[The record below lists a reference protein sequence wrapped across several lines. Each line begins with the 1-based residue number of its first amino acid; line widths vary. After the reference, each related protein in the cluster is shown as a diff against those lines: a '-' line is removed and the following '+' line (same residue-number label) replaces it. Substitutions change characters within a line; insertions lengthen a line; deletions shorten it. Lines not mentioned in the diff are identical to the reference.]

1 MIALLVFVVVIVAS
15 IMIHEAGHFF
25 TARWFG
31 MKAER
36 FFFGFGPTLWST
48 RRGDTEYG
56 VKAIPAGGFVK
67 IAGMNRY
74 EEIAPGDID
83 RAFFSK
89 PAWQRAIVLVAGSCT
104 HFVVAA
110 VLLFGVM
117 AVYELPRLEDGAPV
131 TSNEITHVEPDSPA
145 AAAGLRPGDRVVA
158 VDDTTVE
165 SFDQVRELVAAR
177 PEQEVSVTFV
187 RGSETRT
194 IPVTLAVRTVEGE
207 RVGFIGLASGLVSL
221 ERRSV
226 AEAFTGV
233 WVGEYSLPS
242 QTARSLVGIAQVFR
256 PDSIAA
262 WLQQADGETPRTTDG
277 PVSLIGAGQ
286 VATALGRVGAFS
298 SVLLLLAQLQIVIGT
313 LNLLPLPPF
322 DGGHLAVL
330 GVESA
335 VNAVRRARGIAGD
348 WQVDPASLMPLTLA
362 VLLIL
367 GLFALTAFYVD
378 IVNPASE
385 LIQ

>member
-1 MIALLVFVVVIVAS
+1 MITLLVFLVVIVAS
-15 IMIHEAGHFF
+15 IMVHEAGHFF

-31 MKAER
+31 MKVER

-48 RRGDTEYG
+48 RRDDTEYG
-56 VKAIPAGGFVK
+56 IKALPAGAFVK

-74 EEIAPGDID
+74 ENIAPGDRD
-83 RAFFSK
+83 KAFFSK
-89 PAWQRAIVLVAGSCT
+89 PAWQRAIVLAAGSLT
-104 HFVVAA
+104 HFVLAA
-110 VLLFGVM
+110 VLLFAVM
-117 AVYELPRLEDGAPV
+117 AIYELPRLEDGVPV
-131 TSNEITHVEPDSPA
+131 TSNEITHVEPRSPA
-145 AAAGLRPGDRVVA
+145 SAAGLRPGDRVVA
-158 VDDTTVE
+158 VNDTPVE
-165 SFDQVRELVAAR
+165 SFDQVRELVVAR
-177 PEQEVSVTFV
+177 PEQHVSVTFV
-187 RGSETRT
+187 RGTETRT
-194 IPVTLAVRTVEGE
+194 VPVTLAARTVDGQ
-207 RVGFIGLASGLVSL
+207 RVGFIGLASQLVAL

-242 QTARSLVGIAQVFR
+242 QTARSLSGIGQAFT

-262 WLQQADGETPRTTDG
+262 WLQQTDGDAPRTTDG
-277 PVSLIGAGQ
+277 PVSLIGAAQ

-330 GVESA
+330 AVESV
-335 VNAVRRARGIAGD
+335 VNAVRRTRGRAGD